1 MFEHQQSWLCVCD
14 FEGKCLLCRKSRG
27 LGDTGGTLQGSH
39 VCVDMNPCA
48 DRLSPLGWVLGA
60 PSLEPIVD
68 SSQENPTLCLGEFAE
83 CVHLLQWQIG
93 HLCYA
98 LDKPLRC
105 MMAGKILTDGLKQH
119 RQGPRN
125 VLNSQRIKCGKKRDI
140 TSGLVQLR
148 SVRNYETLRL

>member
-1 MFEHQQSWLCVCD
+1 
-14 FEGKCLLCRKSRG
+14 
-27 LGDTGGTLQGSH
+27 
-39 VCVDMNPCA
+39 MNPCA
-48 DRLSPLGWVLGA
+48 DRLSPLGWVLRA
-60 PSLEPIVD
+60 SSLKPIVD

-83 CVHLLQWQIG
+83 CVHFLQWQIG

-105 MMAGKILTDGLKQH
+105 MMASKILTDGIKQH

-148 SVRNYETLRL
+148 SARNYETLRL